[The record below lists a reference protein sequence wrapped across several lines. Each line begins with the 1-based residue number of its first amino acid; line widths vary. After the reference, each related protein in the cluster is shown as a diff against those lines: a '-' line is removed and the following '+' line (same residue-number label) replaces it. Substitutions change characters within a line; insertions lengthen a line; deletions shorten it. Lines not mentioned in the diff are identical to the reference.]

1 MELVHVQEDALEEIR
16 QQAYQAACE
25 VCEGAKL
32 REGDLFVV
40 GCSTSEVLGEKI
52 GTHSS
57 LDAAGALFEG
67 IDQAFFI
74 SQMSQYS

>member
-32 REGDLFVV
+32 REDP
-40 GCSTSEVLGEKI
+40 
-52 GTHSS
+52 
-57 LDAAGALFEG
+57 AAGLSG
-67 IDQAFFI
+67 RL
-74 SQMSQYS
+74 

>member
-1 MELVHVQEDALEEIR
+1 MELVHVQGEELEEVR
-16 QQAYQAACE
+16 RQAYQAASE
-25 VCEGAKL
+25 ACEGAKL

-57 LDAAGALFEG
+57 LDAAGALFPSG
-67 IDQAFFI
+67 ADAVFLF
-74 SQMSQYS
+74 

>member
-32 REGDLFVV
+32 REGDLLSIRLC
-40 GCSTSEVLGEKI
+40 GN
-52 GTHSS
+52 
-57 LDAAGALFEG
+57 EG
-67 IDQAFFI
+67 FFWQPSAVSI
-74 SQMSQYS
+74 WDEP